1 MPLRLMLPM
10 ALWSLIGLASTQAQT
25 PADPDPGAPPALSAP
40 QTVQTPPT
48 PAPTWVP
55 GRVAELQALDKVN
68 ARHSTLNV
76 KVGDIGN
83 FGSLQIAVQA
93 CMTRPPDQAQDSAA
107 FLSITDTKGDGV
119 AFKGW
124 MVASQPALSML
135 QHPVFDIRVTGC
147 RP

>member
-1 MPLRLMLPM
+1 M
-10 ALWSLIGLASTQAQT
+10 
-25 PADPDPGAPPALSAP
+25 
-40 QTVQTPPT
+40 
-48 PAPTWVP
+48 
-55 GRVAELQALDKVN
+55 QALDKVN

-76 KVGDIGN
+76 KVGEVGN
-83 FGSLQIAVQA
+83 FGSLQVAVQA
-93 CMTRPPDQAQDSAA
+93 CVTRPPDQAPDSAA

-147 RP
+147 KP